1 MLDEWPTFAG
11 YHRSSK
17 LIPAQVIDRKL
28 QSESSLETCPI
39 KRFSV
44 TASCL
49 FAGLMMLVGTGC
61 ATSSSTSTGNW
72 PEVVA
77 PADQMKLAGPLRI
90 KVPVRDSRDAQP
102 SATSLLRVHVDSE
115 GGVRKTSLVESS
127 GSAAL
132 DAAAARSLFDARFV
146 PYSSGGVPVAVT
158 TVLPLHFRASSQCAA
173 IGPFNC

>member
-1 MLDEWPTFAG
+1 MPDLLNPTK
-11 YHRSSK
+11 R
-17 LIPAQVIDRKL
+17 ICVI
-28 QSESSLETCPI
+28 
-39 KRFSV
+39 
-44 TASCL
+44 ASCSL
-49 FAGLMMLVGTGC
+49 AGLVMFGAGC
-61 ATSSSTSTGNW
+61 TTSNSTSADNW

-90 KVPVRDSRDAQP
+90 KAPVRDSHDAAP
-102 SATSLLRVHVDSE
+102 SGTSLLRVHVDSE
-115 GGVRKTSLVESS
+115 GRVRKTSLVESS